1 MSVFDTLT
9 EKPWLT
15 PGVAGAARIQRDH
28 EQGPW
33 DRGIGL
39 GLFLVVVGMIFAL
52 ATMAYVMRMGHGVPA
67 GSQGNDWR
75 SLRLPPPLWVN
86 TAILV
91 ASSLAFLIADR
102 SARRGDAATMRAGVI
117 AGGLL
122 GVAFL
127 AGQILLWR
135 KLSDWGYV
143 LLFTA
148 GLCKVGDPLF
158 TFPFPQTI
166 LGNPALAFFYLISV
180 LHGLHIVGGL
190 VAWALTARHIFAG
203 SISAPVA
210 RSVQLCARYWHFLL
224 FVWTVMMGLFVS
236 T

>member
-1 MSVFDTLT
+1 MSPFHALT

-15 PGVAGAARIQRDH
+15 PGVPGGGAASPD
-28 EQGPW
+28 GSSGSW
-33 DRGIGL
+33 DRGIGV
-39 GLFLVVVGMIFAL
+39 GLFLVVVTMIFGL
-52 ATMAYVMRMGHGVPA
+52 VTMAYLMRMGHGVPA

-75 SLRLPPPLWVN
+75 TLREPPLLWIN
-86 TAILV
+86 TGILA

-102 SARRGDAATMRAGVI
+102 SARRGDGTGTQGGLI

-122 GVAFL
+122 GFAFVG
-127 AGQILLWR
+127 GQILLWK

-143 LLFTA
+143 LLFSA
-148 GLCKVGDPLF
+148 GLCRVGDPLF

-190 VAWALTARHIFAG
+190 AAWGLTARHVLVGAT
-203 SISAPVA
+203 SAATA
-210 RSVQLCARYWHFLL
+210 RMVQLCARYWHFLL
-224 FVWTVMMGLFVS
+224 LVWVAMMGLFVS

>member
-1 MSVFDTLT
+1 VNLLHALT

-15 PGVAGAARIQRDH
+15 PGLAGAAPGRG
-28 EQGPW
+28 EEPAGPW

-39 GLFLVVVGMIFAL
+39 GLFLLVVTMIFAL
-52 ATMAYVMRMGHGVPA
+52 ATMAYLMRMGHGVPA

-75 SLRLPPPLWVN
+75 TLREPPLLWVN
-86 TAILV
+86 TAILA
-91 ASSLAFLIADR
+91 ASSFAFLIAER
-102 SARRGDAATMRAGVI
+102 AARRSDSRGMQSWLV

-127 AGQILLWR
+127 VGQVLLWE

-143 LLFTA
+143 LLFSA

-190 VAWALTARHIFAG
+190 IAWGLTARHLLGGAT
-203 SISAPVA
+203 SPATA
-210 RSVQLCARYWHFLL
+210 RMVQLCARYWHFLL
-224 FVWTVMMGLFVS
+224 LVWALMMGLFVS